1 MSNPNMY
8 IDWSAEAEK
17 VRLTQAEYNERF
29 DWFVKNGHLV
39 DNIKG
44 HGNRTRWLS
53 WCAKVP
59 AYCTEQDHNQINLY
73 TMDEDYRLRIY
84 YTNFDNSKNHR
95 EDGVSGSSAWY
106 LVNKMFFERH
116 GRSLQSGFGRM
127 ENKDNFGYELDTVN
141 MALAPIIYTN
151 SRRCDYIL
159 SNINKADVS
168 SAYPYGCCF
177 DLPDCHT
184 KSIKRLAG
192 VYPPTEEYP
201 FAFYIKSGHMAIYKE
216 LDTYKDFRLHPLY
229 CTRGKWNN
237 ELYGDKDI
245 TVLMKA
251 SKFNLDDIMM
261 ELYDRK
267 ADDPAI
273 KTMMVAFIG
282 YVRST
287 KSWQHHYM
295 GHLSACVYARHI
307 KRMLHFYDKIVEAG
321 NEVEMISTDSICWQ
335 GRTMPEITTKEK
347 RIGNFVSENEGARL
361 LMLAN
366 GVYGLEE
373 DGKIVCFKHQG
384 TASEE
389 ITVKIEKLNDI
400 KKLKGAGVT
409 GFDKRRK
416 KFVEI
421 DPFLGVTK
429 DI

>member
-8 IDWSAEAEK
+8 IDWRAEADK
-17 VRLTQAEYNERF
+17 IRLTQPEYNERF
-29 DWFVKNGHLV
+29 QWFKEHGNLV
-39 DNIKG
+39 DNVRG
-44 HGNRTRWLS
+44 HGNRTRWYS

-59 AYCTEQDHNQINLY
+59 SYCVEQDHNQINLY

-84 YTNFDNSKNHR
+84 YTNFDSTKNYR
-95 EDGVSGSSAWY
+95 EDGVSGSSAFG
-106 LVNKMFFERH
+106 LINRMFFERH
-116 GRSLQSGFGRM
+116 DRSLQSGFGRM
-127 ENKDNFGYELDTVN
+127 ENNNGFELDTVN

-151 SRRCDYIL
+151 TRRCDYIL
-159 SNINKADVS
+159 TNINKADVS

-184 KSIKRLAG
+184 KSIKRLSG

-201 FAFYIKSGHMAIYKE
+201 FAFYLKSGHMAIFGE
-216 LDTYKDFRLHPLY
+216 LDTYKEFRTHPLY

-237 ELYGDKDI
+237 DFYGDKDV
-245 TVLMKA
+245 TLLMKA
-251 SKFNLDDIMM
+251 SRFNLDDIMID
-261 ELYDRK
+261 LYDRK
-267 ADDPAI
+267 KDDPAI

-282 YVRST
+282 YIRST

-295 GHLSACVYARHI
+295 GHISACVYARHI
-307 KRMLHFYDKIVEAG
+307 KRMLSFYDKIVAAG

-335 GRTMPEITTKEK
+335 GHPMPEITTKEK
-347 RIGNFVSENEGARL
+347 RIGNFVSEYEGARL

-366 GVYGLEE
+366 GVYGIEM

-384 TASEE
+384 TAAEE

-400 KKLKGAGVT
+400 KKLKSVGLT
-409 GFDKRRK
+409 GFDSKTK

-421 DPFLGVTK
+421 DPTLGVIK